1 MIDWL
6 REMQDEFYKWCHRQE
21 KLGADPIYSGLRA
34 LDYDT
39 SLQFVDYLEHT
50 DASPWVSVEERL
62 PVSAEPVAAATLR
75 MWMRLSYFD
84 REWHHFSDGL
94 WLFWGAP
101 VTHWMPLPRV

>member
-1 MIDWL
+1 MIEWL
-6 REMQDEFYKWCHRQE
+6 STEWALFDNRNRM
-21 KLGADPIYSGLRA
+21 GAPA
-34 LDYDT
+34 NEAFK
-39 SLQFVDYLEHT
+39 QFIDYLGRT
-50 DASPWVSVEERL
+50 GASPWVSVEERL

>member
-1 MIDWL
+1 MIEWL
-6 REMQDEFYKWCHRQE
+6 REQALLWDNIVDPGFEF
-21 KLGADPIYSGLRA
+21 RA
-34 LDYDT
+34 VLAFI
-39 SLQFVDYLEHT
+39 SYLERT